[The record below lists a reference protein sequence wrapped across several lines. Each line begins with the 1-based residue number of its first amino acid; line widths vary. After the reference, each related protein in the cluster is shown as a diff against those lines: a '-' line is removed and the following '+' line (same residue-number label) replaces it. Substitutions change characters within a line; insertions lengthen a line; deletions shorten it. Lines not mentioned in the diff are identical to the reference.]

1 MAVCAKRK
9 TAAFEIAGNIKIER
23 EENKMELKV
32 KEFTLPEVIEF
43 NYDELK
49 NEITTKA
56 ATYLN
61 MVYTEDQIK
70 EAKQDVAMLRKFTK
84 VLSDERIRIKKE
96 YLEAVEPFE
105 NKIKELC
112 GIVED
117 SISNI
122 DRQVKEVEEKKKA
135 EKLETINAY
144 FESCSHPEWLK
155 FEQIF
160 DSKWLNASVTLKKAQ
175 EEMVAKFEQ
184 IEANISTLQILPEFS
199 FEAIEVYKDT
209 LDINKAMQEG
219 KRLAD
224 IQKRKAE
231 QEAAKIKELET
242 VKSLDGGV
250 YVQDDD
256 KQGFTYHEPAT
267 QEICFRCW
275 LTTEDAKALAEFF
288 RSRNIQYS
296 KI

>member
-1 MAVCAKRK
+1 MAVCSKRK
-9 TAAFEIAGNIKIER
+9 DAAFEIAGNIKIER

-84 VLSDERIRIKKE
+84 ALSDERIRIKNE
-96 YLEAVEPFE
+96 YLEAVKPFE

-112 GIVED
+112 EIVED
-117 SISNI
+117 SITNI

-135 EKLETINAY
+135 EKLETIKAY
-144 FESCSHPEWLK
+144 FESCTHPEWLK
-155 FEQIF
+155 IEQIF

-175 EEMVAKFEQ
+175 EEMVAKLDQ

-199 FEAIEVYKDT
+199 FEAIEMYKDT

-231 QEAAKIKELET
+231 QAEAVERPLTADSLNKVADAVAET
-242 VKSLDGGV
+242 VVEKNWIPFKALLS
-250 YVQDDD
+250 
-256 KQGFTYHEPAT
+256 
-267 QEICFRCW
+267 
-275 LTTEDAKALAEFF
+275 TEDAKALAEFF